1 MTTTDWS
8 LSETDVLSR
17 VGDALA
23 DDRDDVLATVIDVE
37 GSAYRRPGAKMLI
50 RPDDTAGSI
59 TAGCLE
65 DEVARV
71 GGEVRE
77 SGEPRIETY
86 DLTGGDDALWG
97 HGMGCNGII
106 TVLLEP
112 VDERHRPVVETVA
125 AHEPVAVATVVGGA
139 GTVGERAWYRPDE
152 GFAGGL
158 DEQIREAL
166 AGPAAELLGDGGA
179 DVVEVETDDGPI
191 EVFVDGIDVPSHLV
205 VLGSGPDVVPVV
217 DLAKRVDFRVSVV
230 SFRGARANRE
240 RFPGADAVLSSSPA
254 ALGDDLSFDD
264 ETYVV
269 VMTHNFV
276 DDGLALETLL
286 DTRVPYIG
294 LMGPRERFEELREEF
309 DDEVSMTGEDVERVH
324 TPIGLD
330 LGGDS
335 PYEVA
340 YSIVGEVLAV
350 ANGRSSGHLSARAG
364 PIHDRRDLD
373 AGVAPE

>member
-8 LSETDVLSR
+8 VPETEVLSR
-17 VGDALA
+17 VGDAL
-23 DDRDDVLATVIDVE
+23 DDGRTDVLATVIDVE

-50 RPDDTAGSI
+50 RGDETAGSI

-65 DEVARV
+65 DDVARI
-71 GGEVRE
+71 GSEVRE
-77 SGEPRIETY
+77 SGESRIETY

-112 VDERHRPVVETVA
+112 VDERHRPVVEAVA
-125 AHEPVAVATVVGGA
+125 AHEPIAVATVVGGA
-139 GTVGERAWYRPDE
+139 GTLGERAWFHPAD
-152 GFAGGL
+152 GFTGDL
-158 DEQIREAL
+158 DAQLQAEL
-166 AGPAAELLGDGGA
+166 AGPAAELLDEGGA
-179 DVVEVETDDGPI
+179 DVVEVETDDGAV
-191 EVFVDGIDVPSHLV
+191 EVFVDGVDVPPHLV
-205 VLGSGPDVVPVV
+205 VLGSGPDVVPVA
-217 DLAKRVDFRVSVV
+217 DLAKRVDFRVTVV
-230 SFRGARANRE
+230 SFRGARASEE
-240 RFPGADAVLSSSPA
+240 RFPGADSVVSSSPA
-254 ALGDDLSFDD
+254 DLADAVALDD

-286 DTRVPYIG
+286 DTDVPYVG

-309 DDEVSMTGEDVERVH
+309 DGGSLGGDVDRLY

-330 LGGDS
+330 LGGES

-373 AGVAPE
+373 AGLTPE